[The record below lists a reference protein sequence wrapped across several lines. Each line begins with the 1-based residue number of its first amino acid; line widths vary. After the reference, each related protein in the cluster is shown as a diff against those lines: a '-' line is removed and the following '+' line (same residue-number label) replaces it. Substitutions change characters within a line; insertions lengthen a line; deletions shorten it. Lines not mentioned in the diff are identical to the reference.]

1 MYSPQFQ
8 NPQNSSQLT
17 NWRLASKALRMNFL
31 VRIWTGSLSTA
42 MLSCDVKINIDW
54 YSLRR
59 NYLFQLKWSQFPF
72 LSNAYTFECSLTHQS
87 IRWKSLLDLE
97 TRTSTYMNRRIED
110 SYSCFIGGDRGLT
123 VFLFGNARATALFL
137 TFEDPMDFVSRPPL
151 TFPAPVFSV
160 PLWYD
165 STLSGATW
173 IFDCWFSCI
182 WYYVVFVLTINH
194 VHLFTPG
201 CSLSLSPF
209 KLNLTFVDIHFQTR
223 LSAMLVILVSW

>member
-8 NPQNSSQLT
+8 NLQNSSQLT

-110 SYSCFIGGDRGLT
+110 SYSCFIGGDRGLS

-160 PLWYD
+160 PLWHD
-165 STLSGATW
+165 STLSGATRGFL
-173 IFDCWFSCI
+173 IPGTVYDIMSFSY
-182 WYYVVFVLTINH
+182 WQYTMFSWLPPVALWVW
-194 VHLFTPG
+194 
-201 CSLSLSPF
+201 PF

-223 LSAMLVILVSW
+223 LSAMLVILVSF